1 MPQLSRKVVN
11 TGDGLFKITLVC
23 PKQVMAGGTARFRSY
38 FLHQRDGPVNPT
50 GLTLKIYE
58 GNQLANLLSNVTIY
72 QDVYGLGSYFGDYNV
87 PSSQGTGPLTAV
99 WNGSYESV
107 GTSTALP
114 VQAFQVFRVINEM
127 GVVA

>member
-1 MPQLSRKVVN
+1 MVQLSRKLVN

-23 PKQVMAGGTARFRSY
+23 PKQIMAGGTIRFRVF
-38 FLHQRDGPVNPT
+38 FLHQRDGPVNPS

-58 GNQLANLLSNVTIY
+58 GNQLATLLSTVTIY
-72 QDVYGLGSYFGDYNV
+72 QDVYGVGSYFGDYNV

-99 WNGSYESV
+99 WSGSYQSI
-107 GTSTALP
+107 GTNSSLP
-114 VQAFQVFRVINEM
+114 VQAFQEFRVINEM